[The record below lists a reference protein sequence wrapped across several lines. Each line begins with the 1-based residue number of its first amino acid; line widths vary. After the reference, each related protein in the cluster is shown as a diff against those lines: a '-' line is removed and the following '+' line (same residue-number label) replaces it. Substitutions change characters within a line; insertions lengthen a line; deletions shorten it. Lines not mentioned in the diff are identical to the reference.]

1 MPDYDRDF
9 EPIKPSPRDDS
20 TTDYKYEM
28 PDNGWILSNVM
39 NMDVNEWS
47 EEADGSIGSAG
58 IEINGKGVA
67 EHNVSK
73 DFFDDQIQMRPVS
86 KGDVVTLTYVHSEN
100 AIDIRPYV
108 KLDFIH
114 ANSVQA

>member
-1 MPDYDRDF
+1 MPDYNREF
-9 EPIKPSPRDDS
+9 ETIKDSPEDGS
-20 TTDYKYEM
+20 ATNYEYEM

-39 NMDVNEWS
+39 NMDVNVWS
-47 EEADGSIGSAG
+47 EVADGSIGSAG

-67 EHNVSK
+67 EHHVSK

-100 AIDIRPYV
+100 AIDIRQYV

-114 ANSVQA
+114 AKSVQA